1 MKVVLAS
8 YGSRGDVEPC
18 AAVGRELLRRG
29 HDVRMAVPPN
39 MLGFVE
45 SAGLAAISYGP
56 DSREQMNPAAD
67 FVRDFSTKIR
77 NPISM
82 FSDVVER
89 VSRVKTAKT
98 TTLKPLA
105 EGADLLVA
113 GFNERGLAANI
124 AEYYGI
130 PLAVVHFFPERTW
143 SSEGLYAS
151 VAKDTDDAQRR
162 ALGLSEPPGPSALPV
177 LEIQA
182 YDELCLPGPAAEWVE
197 PDGRQPFVG
206 ALTLELPTDADD
218 EVLSWIAAGTAPIYF
233 GFGSTPVVPFA
244 DTVAMISAACL
255 ALGERALICS
265 GPNDFAPIPD
275 IEHVR
280 IERAVNHA
288 AIFPVCRAVVHHGGA
303 GTTAAALRAG
313 TPTLILWLWLD
324 QPVWAAGVTELKVG
338 AAQQFSAT
346 TQQSLV
352 ADLRS
357 ILTPQCS
364 ARAREIADEI
374 TTPAES
380 VGRAADLLEGPRAE
394 SSPRPGR

>member
-1 MKVVLAS
+1 LKIVLAS

-18 AAVGRELLRRG
+18 AAVARELLRRG
-29 HDVRMAVPPN
+29 HDVCMAVPPN

-45 SAGLAAISYGP
+45 SAGLTAVSYGP
-56 DSREQMNPAAD
+56 DSWEQMNPAAD
-67 FVRDFSTKIR
+67 FVRDFTTKIR

-82 FSDVVER
+82 LSEVVER

-98 TTLKPLA
+98 ATLKSLT

-124 AEYYGI
+124 AEYYDI
-130 PLAVVHFFPERTW
+130 PLAVVHFFPERVW
-143 SSEGLYAS
+143 SSEGIYAS

-197 PDGRQPFVG
+197 PNGGQPFVG

-218 EVLSWIAAGTAPIYF
+218 DVLSWIAAGTPPIYF

-244 DTVAMISAACL
+244 DTLAMIGAAC
-255 ALGERALICS
+255 AQLGERALICS

-275 IEHVR
+275 LEHVR
-280 IERAVNHA
+280 IVSAVNHA

-313 TPTLILWLWLD
+313 TPTLLLWLWLD
-324 QPVWAAGVTELKVG
+324 QPVWGAGVTELKVG
-338 AAQQFSAT
+338 SARQFSAT
-346 TQQSLV
+346 TEQSLV
-352 ADLRS
+352 VDLRS
-357 ILTPQCS
+357 ILTPQCA
-364 ARAREIADEI
+364 ARAGEVAAQM

-380 VGRAADLLEGPRAE
+380 VASAADLLEEAARL
-394 SSPRPGR
+394 GRSG

>member
-18 AAVGRELLRRG
+18 AAVGRELMRRG
-29 HDVRMAVPPN
+29 HDVCMAVPPN

-45 SAGLAAISYGP
+45 SAGLAAASYGP

-77 NPISM
+77 NPIDM
-82 FSDVVER
+82 FTEVVER
-89 VSRVKTAKT
+89 VSRVKTSKT
-98 TTLKPLA
+98 ATLKSLA

-130 PLAVVHFFPERTW
+130 PLAVVHFFPERV
-143 SSEGLYAS
+143 SSSGGLYAS

-162 ALGLSEPPGPSALPV
+162 TLGLSEPPGASALPV

-182 YDELCLPGPAAEWVE
+182 YDQLCLPGPAAEWVE

-218 EVLSWIAAGTAPIYF
+218 EVLSWIATGTAPIYF

-244 DTVAMISAACL
+244 DTVATISAACL
-255 ALGERALICS
+255 QLGERALICS
-265 GPNDFAPIPD
+265 GPNDFTPIPD

-280 IERAVNHA
+280 IVRAVNHA

-303 GTTAAALRAG
+303 GTTAAALRAA

-338 AAQQFSAT
+338 AARQFSAT

-357 ILTPQCS
+357 ILTPQYA
-364 ARAREIADEI
+364 ARAVEIADQM

-380 VGRAADLLEGPRAE
+380 VGRAADLLEEAAR
-394 SSPRPGR
+394 